1 MNTKLKCL
9 LLDDELPGLAYLRLL
24 CEQLTEVEVVKA
36 YNDPLKF
43 LAEYKTLDFDV
54 CILDIEMPG
63 LNGIAVAQLL
73 QNKPVIFTTAYK
85 EYAADAFDLEAI
97 DYIRK
102 PIMKDRLE
110 KAISKAIRVLKQ
122 KTKKST
128 YAQLNTDKGK
138 AIVFFDQIVYITTT
152 EMDSRDK
159 LLVLENGKALIA
171 KNIGFDKL
179 LEVLP
184 EPEFCR
190 VSKKDI
196 IAIKTVRFF
205 SQDQIQ
211 TSVIHPPGRDLV
223 LTLGEN
229 YRSAFL
235 EKVNP

>member
-1 MNTKLKCL
+1 MNTKLRCL

-24 CEQLTEVEVVKA
+24 CEQLPGVEVVKA

-43 LAEYKTLDFDV
+43 LAEYKMLDFDV

-73 QNKPVIFTTAYK
+73 QNKPVIFTTAYR
-85 EYAADAFDLEAI
+85 EYAAEAFDLEAI

-110 KAISKAIRVLKQ
+110 KAIDKAIHMLKK

-128 YAQLNTDKGK
+128 YTQLNTNKGK

-159 LLVLENGKALIA
+159 LFVLEDGKELIA

-179 LEVLP
+179 LELLP
-184 EPEFCR
+184 ERDFCR

-196 IAIKTVRFF
+196 IAIKTIRFF

-211 TSVIHPPGRDLV
+211 TSVTHPPGKDL
-223 LTLGEN
+223 LLRLGEN

-235 EKVNP
+235 EKLKP